1 MVIPLSSFA
10 ALSLRP
16 KRSGPP
22 SQPFDYTV
30 EVVTGSLP
38 SEEREARVEALGE
51 FEKRI
56 LVATD
61 CLSEGINLQT
71 YFDSVIHYDLSWN
84 PTRHQQREG
93 RVDRFGQKRD
103 VVRTILI
110 YGENN
115 PVDGAVLDVI
125 LRKAR
130 AIEKQTGVQVPMPD
144 EGGSLTKALMSAVLL
159 RARERRQLTL
169 DLDMSRT
176 PEAKE
181 IEIAWT
187 NASEKEK
194 KARTI
199 FAQHS
204 LKPEEVAAE
213 WTVTQSALGDF
224 ADTERFVSRAMMR
237 LGAALVPQA
246 RGGYAAPLYLVP
258 DVLKERFQ
266 AEGLLEETTSPRPL
280 RIAFEARPRAG
291 FLSVHRAHPLP
302 SVLAETFL
310 ENALDGLAK
319 QDDPATLPRCGVWEC
334 AAVETVVTLLLLRIR
349 HRIDSRGRLGPQF
362 AMAEEAAAIGF
373 DSSTGARVLA
383 GDVAFA
389 LLEAKSGNV
398 PERVRDAQLA
408 KAVAALGTLKSV
420 LNAYAAE
427 RAAALATDHS
437 RVRQALGSRAGVRVE
452 AVIPVDVIGLYV
464 LMPPL

>member
-1 MVIPLSSFA
+1 M
-10 ALSLRP
+10 
-16 KRSGPP
+16 
-22 SQPFDYTV
+22 
-30 EVVTGSLP
+30 
-38 SEEREARVEALGE
+38 
-51 FEKRI
+51 
-56 LVATD
+56 
-61 CLSEGINLQT
+61 
-71 YFDSVIHYDLSWN
+71 
-84 PTRHQQREG
+84 
-93 RVDRFGQKRD
+93 
-103 VVRTILI
+103 
-110 YGENN
+110 
-115 PVDGAVLDVI
+115 LDVI

-169 DLDMSRT
+169 DLDMTST
-176 PEAKE
+176 PEAKD
-181 IEIAWT
+181 IEIAWS

-213 WTVTQSALGDF
+213 WEATQSALGGF
-224 ADTERFVSRAMMR
+224 ADAERFVSRAMMR

-246 RGGYAAPLYLVP
+246 RGGYAAPLYLAP
-258 DVLKERFQ
+258 DMLRERFQ
-266 AEGLLEETTSPRPL
+266 TEGLLEETASPKPL
-280 RIAFEARPRAG
+280 RISFEARPRAG

-302 SVLAETFL
+302 GILAEAFL
-310 ENALDGLAK
+310 ENALDGLSR

-334 AAVETVVTLLLLRIR
+334 EAVETVVTLLLLRIR

-373 DSSTGARVLA
+373 DASTGGRVFA
-383 GDVAFA
+383 GDAAFA

-408 KAVAALGTLKSV
+408 KAVAQLGALKPA

-452 AVIPVDVIGLYV
+452 AIIPVDVIGLYV
-464 LMPPL
+464 LMPRL